1 MAFVRLVLNF
11 MVAGALLGVL
21 AVSLVGP
28 KYISWDN
35 TVGSGASAM
44 CICQEVAFQ
53 GAQRMIS
60 FQMTGCA
67 VGAGLGAALGIAFA
81 VMRRKSAVAT
91 TPPPAKA

>member
-11 MVAGALLGVL
+11 MVAGALLGIL
-21 AVSLVGP
+21 AVSVLAP
-28 KYISWDN
+28 RILEWFN
-35 TVGSGASAM
+35 TPVLPTAM
-44 CICQEVAFQ
+44 CLCADVARQ
-53 GAQRMIS
+53 ASTIITY
-60 FQMTGCA
+60 QMRGCA